1 MSRTRRILMSPTLA
15 RLISA
20 ALVVVA
26 LALPGAAAADCYI
39 HYKAKRDTPQYGL
52 HYGIVRSSGS
62 CPSSPERAVR
72 SRISSGGWVVL
83 GIVKVTNSPPTASEL
98 EFAKQHYYR

>member
-1 MSRTRRILMSPTLA
+1 MSTTLA
-15 RLISA
+15 RLLSA

-26 LALPGAAAADCYI
+26 LALPSSAAADCYI
-39 HYKAKRDTPQYGL
+39 HYKAKRDTPKYGL
-52 HYGIVRSSGS
+52 HYGIVQSSGS

-72 SRISSGGWVVL
+72 SRISSGGWALL
-83 GIVKVTNSPPTASEL
+83 GIVKVTTSPPTATEL